1 MTEITVLAK
10 DDLMAMMV
18 LKELHRRGVV
28 IEGFVANLGPP
39 ISPVSM
45 IGNKMLN
52 TSQGTAR
59 HSIQKLAP
67 WSPNDTLIEWF
78 CDLGRYRVAIAVDY
92 NWDKEG
98 RTRLARYWCS
108 VTFETAPPTS
118 RLYHHLA
125 RLARPIAQQP
135 VFNSQFTSA
144 EDDNLTRC
152 EALNQETYDSQPWD
166 LFRRLTPELLDKCE
180 APNRKT
186 YYSQLCYPYRLMTT
200 ELLDNKDNWELG
212 LAFLKARVGLTG
224 KHMGG
229 ETRKPLSGSAP
240 FSEDFARR
248 SVLWRD
254 EYYRD
259 SWSENEEI
267 NEEQKYHELASMTE
281 HREERILWLAGRGYL
296 IYDPP

>member
-1 MTEITVLAK
+1 
-10 DDLMAMMV
+10 MMV
-18 LKELHRRGVV
+18 LKELHRLGVVV

-45 IGNKMLN
+45 IGNKILN
-52 TSQGTAR
+52 TTQGTAR

-67 WSPNDTLIEWF
+67 GSPNDRLIEWF
-78 CDLGRYRVAIAVDY
+78 YDLGRYRVAIAVDY

-98 RTRLARYWCS
+98 RTRLARYWYS

-152 EALNQETYDSQPWD
+152 EALNQETYYSQPW
-166 LFRRLTPELLDKCE
+166 EL
-180 APNRKT
+180 
-186 YYSQLCYPYRLMTT
+186 YPAL
-200 ELLDNKDNWELG
+200 
-212 LAFLKARVGLTG
+212 LKAVVGLTG

-229 ETRKPLSGSAP
+229 ETRKPLSGLAP
-240 FSEDFARR
+240 FSEDFAMRGL
-248 SVLWRD
+248 LWAD

-259 SWSENEEI
+259 SWFENEEI
-267 NEEQKYHELASMTE
+267 NEEQKYQGPASLTEQQKDCLIYAIHDPGWGDDYYAGSWFGSEEIDEEEKYHELASMTE
-281 HREERILWLAGRGYL
+281 HREERILWLAGRGFL